1 MPGVYA
7 IVKTRKNIKENILT
21 PGFTFFTIIFF
32 ILMLTTYNKN
42 LVDYDHFLYR
52 SYNTKAMLNTDS
64 IVKDIGSLYPPGIN
78 LLEYFFAKIVGIYV
92 QGIEAFA
99 VQIFGFSLLIP
110 LFEIAKKSK
119 FISLVIT
126 IAIICIPAILTN
138 LIFYESAYPDAIL
151 GLIAGYSMYILS
163 AEKENKF
170 KTFSV
175 ALILAVATIT
185 KPAGF
190 YLSGIII
197 GMYGLTELLNYKC
210 KTKENIIKFLKS
222 KELKT
227 IIILLLVIV
236 LTLVSWKILGKAS
249 HKYARGENA
258 SRVGESSTAYAGTSL
273 LTTIFGL
280 YTENHDAADS
290 NRSLIPKIYSTY
302 ACLSPVRI
310 TIYGAICAIMMSM
323 LITYK
328 YVIKPEKKKN
338 KRKFANEVIAWVVG
352 LAVYIVFLQL
362 SYILK
367 FSTEEM
373 LGHNGIDRY
382 LPTFLLGMIYF
393 VVAMAIKNMSE
404 KSDKKINFCILLCI
418 IIAFT
423 PLQSIANVTLTSGI
437 YNIQSIEYCN
447 NGRIPA
453 NKINEK
459 IEENAEII
467 SISQN
472 KKTNIYNL
480 MLRYYLYPNHNVNVC
495 NNINKEMLEKIKE
508 RIEKE
513 NILYIYIVTY
523 DETLNNEINKQFN
536 TNIKLENDTLYKLQH
551 YEDSI
556 ELEKC
561 ITTK

>member
-1 MPGVYA
+1 
-7 IVKTRKNIKENILT
+7 
-21 PGFTFFTIIFF
+21 
-32 ILMLTTYNKN
+32 MLTTYNKN

-151 GLIAGYSMYILS
+151 GLIVGYSMYILCV
-163 AEKENKF
+163 EKENKF

-175 ALILAVATIT
+175 ALILAVGTIT

-222 KELKT
+222 KELKI

-236 LTLVSWKILGKAS
+236 LTLVSWKILGKAN

-258 SRVGESSTAYAGTSL
+258 ARVGENSTAYTENSL

-310 TIYGAICAIMMSM
+310 TIYGAICAIMISM

-328 YVIKPEKKKN
+328 YVIKPEKKN

-453 NKINEK
+453 NKIDEK

-472 KKTNIYNL
+472 KETNIYNL

>member
-1 MPGVYA
+1 MLGIYA

-151 GLIAGYSMYILS
+151 GLIVGYSMYILCV
-163 AEKENKF
+163 EKENKF

-175 ALILAVATIT
+175 ALILAVGTIT

-222 KELKT
+222 KELKI

-236 LTLVSWKILGKAS
+236 LTLVSWKILGKAN

-258 SRVGESSTAYAGTSL
+258 ARVGENSTAYTENSL

-310 TIYGAICAIMMSM
+310 TIYGAICAIMISM

-328 YVIKPEKKKN
+328 YVIKPEKKN

-453 NKINEK
+453 NKIDEK

-472 KKTNIYNL
+472 KETNIYNL
-480 MLRYYLYPNHNVNVC
+480 MLRYYLYPNHKVNVY
-495 NNINKEMLEKIKE
+495 NNINEEIVKMIKE
-508 RIEKE
+508 KIEKE
-513 NILYIYIVTY
+513 NIAYIYIVTY
-523 DETLNNEINKQFN
+523 DEALNGRINKQFN
-536 TNIKLENDTLYKLQH
+536 TNIKLENETLYKLQY